1 MDSTGVRHLISLQGA
16 GRDVIDWIVRQTLSQ
31 ASGTAA
37 QHSLADKIVGL
48 YFTLTSTRTR
58 TAFAAAA
65 MRLGASV
72 ISYGPGDLQ
81 LNTGETLSDTARVLS
96 GMLDALVIRSAR
108 PSGELASLA
117 SQAEMAVVNG
127 MSLDEHPTQALA
139 DLATMSQQF
148 GGIDGIRVL
157 YLGEGNSTATAL
169 TLALSRYDGT
179 ELDLRTPPGYG
190 VRSAVLAAVAGE
202 RRPGRIRQRH
212 DLDDL
217 PDEVDV
223 IYTTQWV
230 TTGTAK
236 RTEDW
241 RELFTPFRVDQKL
254 LDRYPSAVF
263 MHDLPAHRGD
273 EVEAEVIDGPRSI
286 VFRQA
291 ATKLHG
297 AMAVLE
303 WCLL

>member
-1 MDSTGVRHLISLQGA
+1 MDSTGVRHLISLQDA
-16 GRDVIDWIVRQTLSQ
+16 GRDDIDWIVRRTLWH
-31 ASGTAA
+31 ANETAGE
-37 QHSLADKIVGL
+37 HSLRDKIIGL

-58 TAFAAAA
+58 TAFSAAA

-108 PSGELASLA
+108 LSGELASLA
-117 SQAEMAVVNG
+117 GQTEMAVVNG

-139 DLATMSQQF
+139 DLATMSRQF

-169 TLALSRYDGT
+169 ALALSRYDGV

-190 VRSAVLAAVAGE
+190 VPSASLATIADK
-202 RRPGRIRQRH
+202 RLPGLVRQRH

-217 PDEVDV
+217 PDAVDV

-236 RTEDW
+236 RTKDW
-241 RELFTPFRVDQKL
+241 RAAFTPFRVDKKL
-254 LDRYPSAVF
+254 LDRYPAAVF

-273 EVEAEVIDGPRSI
+273 EVEADVIDGPRSI

-291 ATKLHG
+291 ATKLYG
-297 AMAVLE
+297 AMAALE